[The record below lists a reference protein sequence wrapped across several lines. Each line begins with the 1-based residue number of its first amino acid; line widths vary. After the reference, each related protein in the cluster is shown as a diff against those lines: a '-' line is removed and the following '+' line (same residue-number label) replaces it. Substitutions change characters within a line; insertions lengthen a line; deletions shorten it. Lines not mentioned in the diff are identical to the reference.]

1 MADKNISQF
10 REGSLGL
17 FSKSEGGIPV
27 NSSAA
32 RMPDLGLGVTGSLAA
47 SLAGVGVGVLDVEG
61 VGDGGGGG
69 GELMPADSASTRR
82 SARRLEILAFA
93 RSSDRLPAS
102 VCVGGHNVKLRLIQ

>member
-1 MADKNISQF
+1 MLMF
-10 REGSLGL
+10 RDGNFGRL
-17 FSKSEGGIPV
+17 SKTEGGMPV

-32 RMPDLGLGVTGSLAA
+32 RKPDFGLGVTGGLGTASLA
-47 SLAGVGVGVLDVEG
+47 AGVGVVEVDAPG
-61 VGDGGGGG
+61 EEGGGG

>member
-1 MADKNISQF
+1 M
-10 REGSLGL
+10 
-17 FSKSEGGIPV
+17 

-32 RMPDLGLGVTGSLAA
+32 RKPDFGLGVTGSLGA
-47 SLAGVGVGVLDVEG
+47 SLAGREDEEPDVDG

>member
-1 MADKNISQF
+1 
-10 REGSLGL
+10 
-17 FSKSEGGIPV
+17 
-27 NSSAA
+27 
-32 RMPDLGLGVTGSLAA
+32 MPDLGLGVTGSLAA
-47 SLAGVGVGVLDVEG
+47 SLAEVGVGVLDVEG
-61 VGDGGGGG
+61 VGDGGGGGG